1 MFTTYDFLQ
10 IIIFLGLLIG
20 LTPVL
25 GSYMYKVFTGE
36 KHLMSAPFGWLE
48 RLTYKLV
55 GVDATEETNWKT
67 YAFGMLLFNLIGF
80 LFLFFLLFFWLDKAL
95 SKTLILIKRLIRY
108 KEQHK

>member
-1 MFTTYDFLQ
+1 MFTTFDFLQ

-36 KHLMSAPFGWLE
+36 KHLMSAQFGWLE

-55 GVDATEETNWKT
+55 GVDATEESNWKSYT
-67 YAFGMLLFNLIGF
+67 FGLLTFNLIGF
-80 LFLFFLLFFWLDKAL
+80 LFVFLLQLTQAYL
-95 SKTLILIKRLIRY
+95 PLNPAHL
-108 KEQHK
+108 